1 MQHLVNQLAKELEVP
16 GIRIFANEVAKYDD
30 GINLTI
36 GEPDFSTPER
46 VKQAGIDAISNHLTR
61 YSHNAGL
68 YRLRES
74 VAKFFRETY
83 SFTYD
88 PETEIIITN
97 GVSQGID
104 SVLRTILSEGDEVII
119 PAPIYPA
126 YEPLIHLLGA
136 KVTYLDTSHTHF
148 LPDPKQLKELINER
162 TKAVIFNFPSNP
174 TGVTLPKSHL
184 NQLVEVLKDKEIF
197 VISDEIYS
205 ENTFYGEHHS
215 FASYKELRHKL
226 FLLHGLSKSHAM
238 TGWRIGYV
246 LGPEYIME
254 HVLKVH
260 LYNAICASVPSQ
272 HAAIEALEN
281 CREIPGEMNEAYI
294 KRRDYV
300 FERLNDIGLSSIKPQ
315 GAFYIFP
322 SIQKLQ
328 MSSMQFAKKLLDEKH
343 VAVVPGSGFTK
354 YGEGHVR
361 ISFAHSMEHLK
372 EGLDR
377 IEDFVKFTNRF

>member
-1 MQHLVNQLAKELEVP
+1 MQRLINQKAKKLKVP
-16 GIRIFANEVAKYDD
+16 GIRIFANEVVKYDD

-36 GEPDFSTPER
+36 GEPDFNTPGN
-46 VKQAGIDAISNHLTR
+46 VKKAGVKAITNDLTG

-74 VAKFFRETY
+74 VAQFFKETY
-83 SFTYD
+83 SFSYN

-97 GVSQGID
+97 GVSEGID
-104 SVLRTILSEGDEVII
+104 SVLRTILCEGDEVII

-126 YEPLIHLLGA
+126 YEPIIQLLGA
-136 KVTYLDTSHTHF
+136 KITYLDTSDNQF
-148 LPDPKQLKELINER
+148 LPDPEKLKDLINDR

-174 TGVTLPKSHL
+174 TGVTLSKQL
-184 NQLVEVLKDKEIF
+184 MDQLVSVLKDKDIF
-197 VISDEIYS
+197 IISDEIYS
-205 ENTFYGEHHS
+205 ENTFSGKHYS
-215 FASYKELRHKL
+215 FASYEGIRDKL
-226 FLLHGLSKSHAM
+226 ILLHGLSKSHSM
-238 TGWRIGYV
+238 TGWRVGYV
-246 LGPEYIME
+246 LGSEDIMK

-272 HAAIEALEN
+272 YAAIEALDN
-281 CREIPGEMNEAYI
+281 SREIPKQMNETYI

-300 FERLNDIGLSSIKPQ
+300 YKRLSDMGLPSIKPQ

-322 SIQKLQ
+322 SIKKLN
-328 MSSMQFAKKLLDEKH
+328 MTSMQFAKKLLDLYH

-361 ISFAHSMEHLK
+361 ISFANSMKNLE

-377 IEDFVKFTNRF
+377 MEDFIKSYSK